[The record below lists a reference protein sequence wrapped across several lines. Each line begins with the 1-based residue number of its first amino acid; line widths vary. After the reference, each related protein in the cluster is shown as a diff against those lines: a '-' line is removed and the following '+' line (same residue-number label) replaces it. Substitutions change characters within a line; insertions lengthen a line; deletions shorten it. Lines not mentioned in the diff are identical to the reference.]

1 MKTPTQN
8 DYFNRFDRLFD
19 DIYENISNGWRSFA
33 VDDFHVAVIVYQ
45 RILLECMDDDNNIGG
60 NSDSDSLCSVEKLRQ
75 IKLWVTG
82 YVS

>member
-8 DYFNRFDRLFD
+8 DYFDRFDKLFD
-19 DIYENISNGWRSFA
+19 NIYENISNGWRSFP

-45 RILLECMDDDNNIGG
+45 RTLLECMDDDNNIDG
-60 NSDSDSLCSVEKLRQ
+60 NGDTDSLSSVEKLRQ

-82 YVS
+82 YM

>member
-19 DIYENISNGWRSFA
+19 DIYENISNGWRSFT

-60 NSDSDSLCSVEKLRQ
+60 NGDSSSSIEKLRQ
-75 IKLWVTG
+75 VKLWVTG
-82 YVS
+82 YVV